1 MMQLPKG
8 DHWVTEI
15 TEWEE
20 AADPN
25 ASRMYH
31 LVYDSTQRGGI
42 REWVV
47 EVLTWWEEMLEECLK
62 RLGRME
68 GVKHER
74 ISVNGPKQRMG
85 SNNCGPMAYEFA
97 MQAFKCPRNVTVGRR
112 QNKLGVWLQMLEY
125 GTDKGKP
132 AWDGGDTSRK
142 RMGQLMKSE
151 IEVQRE
157 QWHKEHYNCPVPLDL
172 QDEKKGKDKKVSPE
186 EVRRVLEENSKRKK
200 DDQPYGRR
208 GRKQDL
214 SDVLS
219 KKVNPNLLNGVEL
232 RAYEKKYKEIQQDD
246 IKHLARCGY
255 LPVAACINKWVK
267 SKFDIVTP
275 PELCSGPIQDI

>member
-1 MMQLPKG
+1 MKIQYLPGAWTTAVMKSSREG
-8 DHWVTEI
+8 PVTLDTGEVKKS
-15 TEWEE
+15 WEG
-20 AADPN
+20 
-25 ASRMYH
+25 ASW
-31 LVYDSTQRGGI
+31 QRFM
-42 REWVV
+42 
-47 EVLTWWEEMLEECLK
+47 EEHNPFK
-62 RLGRME
+62 NKP
-68 GVKHER
+68 V
-74 ISVNGPKQRMG
+74 G
-85 SNNCGPMAYEFA
+85 SNSCGAMAWEFA
-97 MQAFKCPRNVTVGRR
+97 MQAVKCPRNVTVGRR
-112 QNKLGVWLQMLEY
+112 QNKLGVWLQVLEY
-125 GTDKGKP
+125 GIDKGKP

-255 LPVAACINKWVK
+255 LPVAACIDKWVK